1 MRVCINNFI
10 NYLRKLRILAWGPWA
25 MKEAPHPPEA
35 RRDCGAARRPS
46 WRTGLLLVRLAE
58 NHFLH
63 NNYSLCRPYPSFQ
76 PMDVPNYD
84 WHSYYS
90 RAFSPWTYRKLVAW
104 NGVLGSTKKNLGL
117 KADEQS
123 SCLYILLN
131 IIVTGITVKF
141 HNEPGPV
148 FKFSWLLK

>member
-25 MKEAPHPPEA
+25 MKEAPPSQ
-35 RRDCGAARRPS
+35 RRGETGAARRPS

-58 NHFLH
+58 NHFYIIIIH
-63 NNYSLCRPYPSFQ
+63 CAGPTPPSSRWTFLI
-76 PMDVPNYD
+76 MIDI
-84 WHSYYS
+84 SYYS

-117 KADEQS
+117 KADEPS

-141 HNEPGPV
+141 HNKPGPV